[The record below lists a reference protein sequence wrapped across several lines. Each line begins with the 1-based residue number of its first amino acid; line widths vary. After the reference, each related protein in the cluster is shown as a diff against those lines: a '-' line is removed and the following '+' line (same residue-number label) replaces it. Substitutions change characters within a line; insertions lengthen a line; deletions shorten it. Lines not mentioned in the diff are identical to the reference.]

1 MVTQTRVYLD
11 VCALCRPFDDQSQ
24 IRIRLET
31 DAVQLIVSGPEPY
44 GVLLTARN
52 CCRGFWPPLQF
63 LGSHIR
69 AGDLVLIVS
78 PAHDVEIAAI
88 GNSAEREHWQLMLR
102 QIGTRV
108 PFDLPQARQ
117 RAEVLVQQGLGVA
130 DAAHL
135 AFAKQAEADFVTCDD
150 RLLRRYHNVQRNVWC
165 GMPITFCD
173 KENLR

>member
-1 MVTQTRVYLD
+1 MASQTCVYLD

-31 DAVQLIVSGPEPY
+31 DAVQLII
-44 GVLLTARN
+44 
-52 CCRGFWPPLQF
+52 
-63 LGSHIR
+63 SHVR
-69 AGDLVLIVS
+69 AANLALIVS

-88 GNSAEREHWQLMLR
+88 DNPAEREHWQLMLR

-108 PFDLPQARQ
+108 PFDFSQARQ
-117 RAEVLVQQGLGVA
+117 RAEVLVQQKLGAA

-135 AFAKQAEADFVTCDD
+135 AFAEQAGADFVTCDD
-150 RLLRRYHNVQRNVWC
+150 HLLRRCRRIQPGIWC
-165 GMPITFCD
+165 GTPIAFCD